1 MLEYK
6 PWGASVP
13 HAIGDTT
20 ITYMYDVYSYNYY
33 CGRQRVVASYQTLEL
48 ALDKSIGLSN
58 RGDIPISNGE
68 YYALHISM
76 YRLIHDD
83 HFMDSFSYRPD
94 SWHLFFHQSLI
105 KHSHRM
111 GGIPPYPP

>member
-33 CGRQRVVASYQTLEL
+33 CGRQRVVASYRTLEL
-48 ALDKSIGLSN
+48 ALDKIN
-58 RGDIPISNGE
+58 RLKQQGRHPHYKRRILCSTP
-68 YYALHISM
+68 
-76 YRLIHDD
+76 
-83 HFMDSFSYRPD
+83 
-94 SWHLFFHQSLI
+94 
-105 KHSHRM
+105 
-111 GGIPPYPP
+111 